1 MSSQHDR
8 EQQVL
13 NSMNRVQQ
21 IEMVQGF
28 NDMKSALSDY
38 LKHFAENGKVVRA
51 EDIREFFTQM
61 EQRKRQKTD
70 HAPAHFCR

>member
-21 IEMVQGF
+21 IEMVQGL

-61 EQRKRQKTD
+61 EQRKR
-70 HAPAHFCR
+70 PCLSIFL

>member
-1 MSSQHDR
+1 MF
-8 EQQVL
+8 L
-13 NSMNRVQQ
+13 PTFFP
-21 IEMVQGF
+21 GF

-61 EQRKRQKTD
+61 EQRKRQKTS
-70 HAPAHFCR
+70 HGPAHFCR